1 MGNIKMRF
9 LRRRSRFD
17 NQQSFVAIVA
27 KGTGIVNR
35 MYPLI
40 LIEEQRLQTMFIRKI
55 HQNSEMNTV
64 KNEHTAR
71 RDR

>member
-27 KGTGIVNR
+27 KGTDIVNR

-55 HQNSEMNTV
+55 HQNSAMNTV